1 MFIVYLLFYLPVIGR
16 GKYHIKVLVCLPK
29 KPRKKK
35 KKKTSQIPVISG
47 GKHHIEVLALGV
59 EDLAEVEGTVSDNDG
74 AVGGEVLVLV
84 ALVIRTLALRNILLV
99 LIKCFYS

>member
-29 KPRKKK
+29 KSL
-35 KKKTSQIPVISG
+35 KKTSQIPVISG

-59 EDLAEVEGTVSDNDG
+59 EDLAEVEGAVSDNDG